1 MAKTLIGSA
10 HTPSG
15 VGTLDIT
22 SGIDSTYPAYAF
34 HYYNFRPVQNQ
45 VDFMF
50 QVNAHDGSSQL
61 TGFDETVTSSFYY
74 TQGGESSGS
83 NTSYYA
89 TMDLANQTGY
99 IPLNY
104 EVGSDADQSTS
115 GVLWL
120 FNPSSTVFQTHFL
133 SESNFAQSDNYAAA
147 AYVGGYFHTTDAITQ
162 ISFKFDSGNIDAGT
176 IKMFGVN

>member
-1 MAKTLIGSA
+1 MPKTLIST

-22 SGIDSTYPAYAF
+22 SGINSTYPAYAF
-34 HYYNFRPVQNQ
+34 HYYNCHPATNQ

-50 QVNAHDGSSQL
+50 QVNADGES
-61 TGFDETVTSSFYY
+61 GFNETVTSSFYY
-74 TQGGESSGS
+74 TQGYESGTGG
-83 NTSYYA
+83 TSYYA

>member
-1 MAKTLIGSA
+1 MPKTLIST

-22 SGIDSTYPAYAF
+22 SGINSTYPAYAL
-34 HYYNFRPVQNQ
+34 HYYNCHPATNQ

-50 QVNAHDGSSQL
+50 QVNADGES
-61 TGFDETVTSSFYY
+61 GFNETVTSSFYY
-74 TQGGESSGS
+74 TQGYESG
-83 NTSYYA
+83 TGGTAYYA

-133 SESNFAQSDNYAAA
+133 SEANFAQSDNYAAA

-162 ISFKFDSGNIDAGT
+162 ISFKFDSGDISTGT
-176 IKMFGVN
+176 MKMFGVS

>member
-1 MAKTLIGSA
+1 MGKTLIGSA

-34 HYYNFRPVQNQ
+34 HYYNFRPATNQ
-45 VDFMF
+45 VDLMF
-50 QVNAHDGSSQL
+50 QVNADGES
-61 TGFDETVTSSFYY
+61 GFNETATSSFYY

-83 NTSYYA
+83 GTSYYA
-89 TMDLANQTGY
+89 SMDVANSGATY

-104 EVGSDADQSTS
+104 EVGSVTHESTS

-133 SESNFAQSDNYAAA
+133 SESNFAQSDDMAAA
-147 AYVGGYFHTTDAITQ
+147 AFVGGYFHTTDAITQ
-162 ISFKFDSGNIDAGT
+162 ISFKFDSGDISTGT
-176 IKMFGVN
+176 MKMFGVS